1 MILFVLEVQR
11 GGSEIIHKMNL
22 CSRETVKFREMS

>member
-1 MILFVLEVQR
+1 MIVLEVQR
-11 GGSEIIHKMNL
+11 GGSEIIDHMNL